1 MDESKKASCKLCSL
15 EFPSKTQLFRHL
27 EEEHGL
33 ESATSKQCKVV
44 LLVGWLAAPPCQ
56 NDEWVKEGTLT
67 VTGYE
72 SDVEAI
78 EKILFEAITATDDEF
93 CSGQGSNPPTTDRL
107 KGFSRCSSSIARS
120 CYLLGVEEGCSRSCD
135 TICYPGRR
143 LQGENM
149 KAIEAQW
156 ITAVNDKLPA
166 SIRVLMRYTLT
177 SATADFHAECHFSQ
191 QVCSWIRCHE
201 LLPYAHHLRLTPILI
216 SSQPYYHHHH
226 GLSRFSNTHCLS
238 MR

>member
-1 MDESKKASCKLCSL
+1 MAESKKASCKLCSM

-33 ESATSKQCKVV
+33 ESSTSKQCKVV

-56 NDEWVKEGTLT
+56 TDEWVKEGTLT

-78 EKILFEAITATDDEF
+78 EKVLFEAITATDDEF

-107 KGFSRCSSSIARS
+107 KGFSRCSSSVARS
-120 CYLLGVEEGCSRSCD
+120 CYLLGVEDGCSRSCD

-156 ITAVNDKLPA
+156 ITAVNEKLPA

-191 QVCSWIRCHE
+191 QVCIVI
-201 LLPYAHHLRLTPILI
+201 LPEHHLGCTSCHLQLNAILTINIII
-216 SSQPYYHHHH
+216 SL
-226 GLSRFSNTHCLS
+226 GV
-238 MR
+238 